1 VDSRWTVKIID
12 WEYAALY
19 DVVRKINRYQ
29 AQFTRDRSILNFLCG
44 EMPDSGST
52 LSRAFRHLAPEIQ
65 KDGRL
70 SEPTRAADV
79 YSFGIII
86 RDLFVNS
93 VHQLDTMPVKARH
106 IMELACHENSVKRPT
121 FEQLEKSIRSAISSG
136 QTNLLDRCVE
146 RVIAND
152 LIVIL
157 CILNLI

>member
-29 AQFTRDRSILNFLCG
+29 TQFTRDRSILNFLCG
-44 EMPDSGST
+44 ETHDSGST
-52 LSRAFRHLAPEIQ
+52 LSQSFRHLAPEIQ
-65 KDGRL
+65 KNGRL

-86 RDLFVNS
+86 QDLFVNLL
-93 VHQLDTMPVKARH
+93 HQLDKMPVKARQ
-106 IMELACHENSVKRPT
+106 IMEMACHENSVKRPT

-136 QTNLLDRCVE
+136 QTNLLDRYV
-146 RVIAND
+146 R
-152 LIVIL
+152 
-157 CILNLI
+157 